1 MEDSAWS
8 CNCPVALG
16 NQLPFCCQG
25 KNQVVLHIYLCLI
38 SIVLVTL
45 DLDYGTELVSKDF
58 CAGLGFFLSFSV
70 SCLGGTLHSD
80 ITCIGF
86 GFLHKF

>member
-1 MEDSAWS
+1 MLSRKKS
-8 CNCPVALG
+8 SRTTHLSV
-16 NQLPFCCQG
+16 
-25 KNQVVLHIYLCLI
+25 CLI
-38 SIVLVTL
+38 STVLVTL

-58 CAGLGFFLSFSV
+58 HAGLGFFLSFSV